1 MIPRR
6 LNSLPLLASLLV
18 APLFA
23 MAADEAPNYAQD
35 TLSGDWGGTRT
46 ALFKKGLA
54 LDIGYKA
61 DVLSNTSGGIEKGGR
76 PMSHIDIKLN
86 ADFDKLLG
94 WSGGSGYV
102 NFIQD
107 HGGKTNAQQVGSWT
121 GVSNIEVGTNTNRL
135 LHAWLQQEFAD
146 GRGAVLMGLY
156 PIDSEFATIDSAGLF
171 VQPPYGA
178 TADIA
183 LTRGPSI
190 FNTSAFGFR
199 GKWYFGDRSV
209 YAQAA
214 VLDGI
219 PGDPNNPR
227 GTHIK
232 FNKGDGTMSIVEIGF
247 KPGAAR
253 AEPAAPAKD
262 AAPKAE
268 AKEGTKEEAKEAVKE
283 EAAELIE
290 KYAAGLWRYSTRVA
304 DQVDAT
310 QNRLSWGWFALAEKT
325 LYQSKDGRDLAA
337 FLRVSGTDGDSTPIK
352 TAVNIG
358 FRLKALFAGRSDDVF
373 GLAFTRASL
382 SDKWRSAQLPE
393 ATTSFEDAWEATYR
407 IQAGKWLAVQPLIQR
422 INHPGGLTSRA
433 AANLVGARVEI
444 TF

>member
-1 MIPRR
+1 
-6 LNSLPLLASLLV
+6 
-18 APLFA
+18 
-23 MAADEAPNYAQD
+23 
-35 TLSGDWGGTRT
+35 
-46 ALFKKGLA
+46 LFKKGVA
-54 LDIGYKA
+54 LDIGYKT
-61 DVLSNTSGGIEKGGR
+61 DLLRNMSGGIEKGGR
-76 PMSHIDIKLN
+76 PISHIDIKLA
-86 ADFDKLLG
+86 ADFDKLIG

-107 HGGKTNAQQVGSWT
+107 HGGKINARQVGSWT

-190 FNTSAFGFR
+190 FNTSAFGVR
-199 GKWYFGDRSV
+199 GKWFSADRRAYV
-209 YAQAA
+209 MGA

-219 PGDPNNPR
+219 PGDPNSPR

-232 FNKGDGTMSIVEIGF
+232 FNKGDGTMTIVEIGL
-247 KPGAAR
+247 KPGVVHPPVVA
-253 AEPAAPAKD
+253 PPAKELGPD
-262 AAPKAE
+262 AD
-268 AKEGTKEEAKEAVKE
+268 AKEV
-283 EAAELIE
+283 AAELIE

-337 FLRVSGTDGDSTPIK
+337 FLRISGTDGDSTPIK

-358 FRLKALFAGRSDDVF
+358 FRLKALFPGRSDDVF
-373 GLAFTRASL
+373 GLAYTRAAL
-382 SDKWRSAQLPE
+382 SDKWRSAQLP
-393 ATTSFEDAWEATYR
+393 AQTSAIEDAWEATYR

-422 INHPGGLTSRA
+422 INHPGGDTSRA